1 VEVTSVSVGSAT
13 RLFRFGL
20 EYESA
25 AELAERAAIAQQNG
39 FPHGISAFTQS
50 SRADAVG
57 ASIDDVQRY
66 FAVHK
71 TGRNPYHVTIELPK
85 PVTDEIAHRFNQLFG
100 RPTPP

>member
-1 VEVTSVSVGSAT
+1 MQRVSLGSTT

-25 AELAERAAIAQQNG
+25 AELAAQAATAERNG

-50 SRADAVG
+50 SRTDAVR
-57 ASIDDVQRY
+57 ASIDEVQRD
-66 FAVHK
+66 FVVHK

-85 PVTDEIAHRFNQLFG
+85 PITDEIAYRFNQLFG
-100 RPTPP
+100 RVPPA